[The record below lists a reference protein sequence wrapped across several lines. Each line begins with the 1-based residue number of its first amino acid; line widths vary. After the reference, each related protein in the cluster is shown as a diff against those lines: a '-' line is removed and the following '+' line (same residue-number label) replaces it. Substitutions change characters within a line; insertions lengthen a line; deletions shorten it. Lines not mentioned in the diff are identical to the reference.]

1 MKFDFKDKVVII
13 TGASSGI
20 GQSCTAQA
28 AAKGARVVLVSRRRD
43 KLQEVADSIPGA
55 DKIVIQA
62 DVGQEDQVRSMVDQ
76 VIRKFGRVDVL
87 INNAGVGFKGSI
99 ITGPMDLY
107 REMLA
112 TNLFGV
118 LHCIRAVYPYMKKQE
133 GGGTIV
139 NVSSVAGIKGFYDCG
154 LYSSSKFAVN
164 GLTESFAE
172 DARKDNIRVILICP
186 GKVET
191 NFEPNVLYRDEP
203 YQNKRLGLS
212 AQVVAKAI
220 VDAVERNKKMVVI
233 GKKCMPLYLLNRLSP
248 GLTNMIIRKIY

>member
-1 MKFDFKDKVVII
+1 MKFDFRGKVVIV

-20 GQSCTAQA
+20 GQSCAVLV
-28 AAKGARVVLVSRRRD
+28 AAKGAKVVLVARRRD
-43 KLQEVADSIPGA
+43 KLQEVSDSIHGTE
-55 DKIVIQA
+55 KIVIPT

-76 VIRKFGRVDVL
+76 VLRKFGQVDVL

-107 REMLA
+107 RDMLA

-118 LHCIRAVYPYMKKQE
+118 LHCIRAVYPHMKKQ

-212 AQVVAKAI
+212 AEVVAKAI
-220 VDAVERNKKMVVI
+220 VEAIERNKKMVVI
-233 GKKCMPLYLLNRLSP
+233 GKKCIPLYLLNRLSP

>member
-1 MKFDFKDKVVII
+1 MKFDFRNKVVIV

-20 GQSCTAQA
+20 GQSCAAQA
-28 AAKGARVVLVSRRRD
+28 AAKGARVALVSRRKD
-43 KLQEVADSIPGA
+43 KLQEVSDSIPGTE
-55 DKIVIQA
+55 KIVIQA

-76 VIRKFGRVDVL
+76 VIRKFGQVDVL

-107 REMLA
+107 RDMLA

-118 LHCIRAVYPYMKKQE
+118 LHCIRAVYPHMKKQ

-203 YQNKRLGLS
+203 YQNKRLGLC
-212 AQVVAKAI
+212 AEVVAKAI
-220 VDAVERNKKMVVI
+220 VDAIERNKRMVVI
-233 GKKCMPLYLLNRLSP
+233 GKKCIPLYLLNRLSP